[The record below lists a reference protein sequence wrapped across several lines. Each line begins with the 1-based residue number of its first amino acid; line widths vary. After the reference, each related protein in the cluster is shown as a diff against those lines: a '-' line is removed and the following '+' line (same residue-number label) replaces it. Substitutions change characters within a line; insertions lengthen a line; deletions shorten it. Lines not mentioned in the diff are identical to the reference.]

1 MQVSV
6 STVAGLER
14 RIEVAVPAE
23 RVSGEIESRLKQLAK
38 TARLK
43 GFRPGK
49 APLAVVRQQFAS
61 QVQTEVVGDLL
72 RESYSE
78 AVSRENLK
86 PATDPRIENLSA
98 EPGADL
104 RFTALLEVMP
114 EVKVKPV
121 SELAIERPTAEI
133 TEADIDAMLE
143 SMRRQRPD
151 YVAVERAA
159 ADGDRVTVDF
169 EGRIDGET
177 FQGGSA
183 TGIKFVLGKGQML
196 AEFEQGVRGAKA
208 GEARSITVNFP
219 ADYGS
224 ATVAGKTALF
234 AVTVTAVEE
243 EKLPAID
250 DAFCE
255 AFGVAEGGVEALR
268 RDVRESMQR
277 ELAGAVRGRVRTQ
290 VLDALHDANPI
301 EVPKGM
307 VAETVQSMQM
317 DFARRVGIRD
327 PKQLPAPEGMIEPAR
342 RRVALGLVVGE
353 LMRAQDM
360 KVDRARVQTRLAE
373 LVGDHP
379 QADEMRRQYLQNADA
394 MRQIESATLE
404 DQLIDW
410 VLSQARVTDKPTTF
424 SELTGFGK
432 TQPNE

>member
-14 RIEVAVPAE
+14 RLEVAVPAE

-98 EPGADL
+98 EPGAEL

-114 EVKVKPV
+114 EIKVKPV
-121 SELAIERPTAEI
+121 TELVIERPTADI

-151 YVAVERAA
+151 YVAVERVA

-196 AEFEQGVRGAKA
+196 GEFEQGVRGAKA
-208 GEARSITVNFP
+208 GESRSITVNFP

-234 AVTVTAVEE
+234 AVSVTAVEE
-243 EKLPAID
+243 EKLPEID
-250 DAFCE
+250 DAFCQ

-277 ELAGAVRGRVRTQ
+277 ELAGAIRGRVRTQ

-307 VAETVQSMQM
+307 VAETLQSMQM

-327 PKQLPAPEGMIEPAR
+327 PKQLPAAEGMVEPAR

-353 LMRAQDM
+353 LMRAQDI
-360 KVDRARVQTRLAE
+360 KVDRARVQMRLAE

-410 VLSQARVTDKPTTF
+410 VLSQAKVTDKPSTF

-432 TQPNE
+432 NQPNG

>member
-23 RVSGEIESRLKQLAK
+23 RVAGEIESRLKQLAK

-98 EPGADL
+98 EPGAEL

-121 SELAIERPTAEI
+121 SELAIERPTADI
-133 TEADIDAMLE
+133 TDADIDAMLE

-151 YVAVERAA
+151 YVAVERPA

-169 EGRIDGET
+169 EGRIGGET

-196 AEFEQGVRGAKA
+196 AEFEAGVQGAKA
-208 GEARSITVNFP
+208 GESRNVTVNFP

-224 ATVAGKTALF
+224 PTVAGKTAEF
-234 AVTVTAVEE
+234 ALAVTAVEE

-250 DAFCE
+250 DEFCK

-277 ELAGAVRGRVRTQ
+277 ELVGAIRGRVRTA

-307 VAETVQSMQM
+307 VAETVQSMQV

-327 PKQLPAPEGMIEPAR
+327 PKQLPAAEGMVEPAR

-353 LMRAQDM
+353 IMRAQDM
-360 KVDRARVQTRLAE
+360 KVDRERVQARLAE

-394 MRQIESATLE
+394 MRQLESATLE

-410 VLSQARVTDKPTTF
+410 VLSQAKVTDKPASF

-432 TQPNE
+432 NQPNE

>member
-1 MQVSV
+1 
-6 STVAGLER
+6 
-14 RIEVAVPAE
+14 
-23 RVSGEIESRLKQLAK
+23 
-38 TARLK
+38 
-43 GFRPGK
+43 
-49 APLAVVRQQFAS
+49 
-61 QVQTEVVGDLL
+61 
-72 RESYSE
+72 
-78 AVSRENLK
+78 
-86 PATDPRIENLSA
+86 
-98 EPGADL
+98 
-104 RFTALLEVMP
+104 
-114 EVKVKPV
+114 
-121 SELAIERPTAEI
+121 
-133 TEADIDAMLE
+133 MLE

-151 YVAVERAA
+151 YVAVERVA

-196 AEFEQGVRGAKA
+196 GEFEEGVRGAKA
-208 GEARSITVNFP
+208 GESRSITVNFP

-243 EKLPAID
+243 EKLPEID

-277 ELAGAVRGRVRTQ
+277 ELAGAIRGRVRTQ
-290 VLDALHDANPI
+290 VLDALHDANPL

-327 PKQLPAPEGMIEPAR
+327 PKQLPAADGMIEPAR

-360 KVDRARVQTRLAE
+360 KVDRARVQAKLAE

-410 VLSQARVTDKPTTF
+410 VLSQARVTDKPSSF

-432 TQPNE
+432 KPNE

>member
-114 EVKVKPV
+114 EVTVKPV
-121 SELAIERPTAEI
+121 SELTIERPTADI
-133 TEADIDAMLE
+133 TDADIDAMLE

-151 YVAVERAA
+151 YAAVERVA

-196 AEFEQGVRGAKA
+196 GEFEQGVRGAKA
-208 GEARSITVNFP
+208 GESRSITVNFP

-224 ATVAGKTALF
+224 ATVAGKTAEF

-243 EKLPAID
+243 EKLPVID

-277 ELAGAVRGRVRTQ
+277 ELTGAIRGRVRTQ

-327 PKQLPAPEGMIEPAR
+327 PKQLPAAEGMVEPAR

-353 LMRAQDM
+353 LMRAQDI
-360 KVDRARVQTRLAE
+360 KVDRSRVQARLAE

-410 VLSQARVTDKPTTF
+410 VLSQARVTDKPSTF

-432 TQPNE
+432 NQPNE